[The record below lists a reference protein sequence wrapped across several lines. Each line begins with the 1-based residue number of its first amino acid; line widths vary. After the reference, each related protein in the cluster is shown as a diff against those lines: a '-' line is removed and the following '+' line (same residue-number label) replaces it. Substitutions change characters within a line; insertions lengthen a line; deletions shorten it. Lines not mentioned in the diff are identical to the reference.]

1 MPEEQLNC
9 FVQVVASVERVGNAL
24 GTLAF
29 TWATVVLLG
38 GYPTSITCVDFAYA
52 TALFFLEAA
61 RGQQGVKSLDMYYT
75 HAFEKCMNASILA
88 PKKLNLTNF
97 AMESLESD
105 SRKKQLCGTVTT
117 LIQMLGWT
125 NQEDNQIRLL
135 AAKITA
141 ELARGLQI
149 VTIPGAMNSISSLLD
164 NQNKQQI
171 QELIIQKD
179 SGGEENCW
187 ILKLWHQMTKKW
199 SILEEEQWTETDV
212 FLVLGLVTLERLAT
226 YDIVNCMEISR
237 SMDLIPKITEF
248 TSNNS
253 ERICVNETSQK
264 ILIDLSLKV
273 LRRLASIGGETGITL
288 RHKISED
295 PFLLGNLAEILE
307 DSKSSQELRKLTI
320 DILIKLAMDETT
332 KREIG
337 SIQVIVQMLMFA
349 FTAQDDLP
357 GAYSD
362 CSMTMKAGQ
371 ALSMLTLESADNC
384 SAIMKEPGHRFFKDV
399 ARMLVHDNRYIHVAA
414 NVLQNLCKHSR
425 VELGDSV
432 LVELSS
438 VLLEV
443 LGQVMDAEGKELEV
457 LVGLSSQICRVSP
470 KSFSK
475 ALEQGQKEARFVEKL
490 INGLNANMK
499 PNPQFPGIRS
509 VIVEQCIYMMELSSR
524 YATYFRNHELMEA
537 LIRVEKT
544 PSRAEKY
551 RLFLG
556 NTGLIEHRVN
566 LSSLVE
572 RAKQLMAVH
581 STQQP

>member
-1 MPEEQLNC
+1 MC
-9 FVQVVASVERVGNAL
+9 
-24 GTLAF
+24 
-29 TWATVVLLG
+29 
-38 GYPTSITCVDFAYA
+38 
-52 TALFFLEAA
+52 
-61 RGQQGVKSLDMYYT
+61 QQGVKSLDMYYT

-105 SRKKQLCGTVTT
+105 SRKKQLCGVRILYSLVNREPYDKQVLSKVTNSMKTVTT

-425 VELGDSV
+425 VELGDSD

-438 VLLEV
+438 VLPEV
-443 LGQVMDAEGKELEV
+443 
-457 LVGLSSQICRVSP
+457 RSP
-470 KSFSK
+470 PMYDNIWHIF
-475 ALEQGQKEARFVEKL
+475 
-490 INGLNANMK
+490 
-499 PNPQFPGIRS
+499 
-509 VIVEQCIYMMELSSR
+509 
-524 YATYFRNHELMEA
+524 
-537 LIRVEKT
+537 
-544 PSRAEKY
+544 
-551 RLFLG
+551 
-556 NTGLIEHRVN
+556 
-566 LSSLVE
+566 
-572 RAKQLMAVH
+572 
-581 STQQP
+581 